1 MADANMNREAA
12 WKFLK
17 GLEQHLGRN
26 IDPSRVRESIRGS
39 KGSNYESD
47 FVNAFML
54 PAISDY
60 LRQTLSPADAVTAF
74 LTESVGA
81 RKKGL
86 ASGTPASANRYLFT
100 KVLGVSAKTLVD
112 MWWGTGKKKP
122 LSQSCPD
129 WAFRSPC
136 QHTVVFECKLFRKGG
151 MVAAKTELVK
161 SIYQCF
167 YYRGQPKV
175 LASGRHTG
183 WDYDYACLV
192 AYDASESGSLVRAWK
207 CVDAKVQE
215 ECWNASNIFVMVLPK
230 PSIVRQGRST
240 TDESATEI

>member
-1 MADANMNREAA
+1 MIAPSTDREGA

-17 GLEQHLGRN
+17 GLEEHLGRN
-26 IDPSRVRESIRGS
+26 INPGVVREFVRES
-39 KGSNYESD
+39 KGSNYESN

-54 PAISDY
+54 PSISEY

-74 LTESVGA
+74 LTESVDA
-81 RKKGL
+81 REKQGL
-86 ASGTPASANRYLFT
+86 ASGTPASSHQHLFT

-151 MVAAKTELVK
+151 LDAAKTELVK

-175 LASGRHTG
+175 PASGRHTE

-192 AYDASESGSLVRAWK
+192 AYDASERGCLIEAWK
-207 CVDAKVQE
+207 RIDAKVGK
-215 ECWNASNIFVMVLPK
+215 ECWNASNIFVMVL
-230 PSIVRQGRST
+230 G
-240 TDESATEI
+240 EI

>member
-1 MADANMNREAA
+1 MIAHANTNREGA
-12 WKFLK
+12 WTFLK
-17 GLEQHLGRN
+17 GLEQHLGKN
-26 IDPSRVRESIRGS
+26 ISPAVVREFIRES
-39 KGSNYESD
+39 KGSNYEFD

-54 PAISDY
+54 SSISEY
-60 LRQTLSPADAVTAF
+60 LRQTLSPADAVKAF
-74 LTESVGA
+74 LAESVVA
-81 RKKGL
+81 RKTGL
-86 ASGTPASANRYLFT
+86 ASGTPAGANRHLFT

-122 LSQSCPD
+122 LAQSCPD

-151 MVAAKTELVK
+151 MDAAKTELVK

-175 LASGRHTG
+175 PASGKHTE

-192 AYDASESGSLVRAWK
+192 VYDASESGSLVKAWK
-207 CVDAKVQE
+207 CVDAKVE
-215 ECWNASNIFVMVLPK
+215 KECWNASNIFVMVLPI
-230 PSIVRQGRST
+230 P
-240 TDESATEI
+240 